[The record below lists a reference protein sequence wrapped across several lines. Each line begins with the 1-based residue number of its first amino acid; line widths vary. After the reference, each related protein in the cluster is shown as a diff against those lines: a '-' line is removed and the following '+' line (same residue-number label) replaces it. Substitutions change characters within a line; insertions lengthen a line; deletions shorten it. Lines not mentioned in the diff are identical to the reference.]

1 MKDRMAAIKQKGFQM
16 RMARDTN
23 DQSYVPTDFNKI
35 KVGLKSLDD
44 AIVSYGALGKTN
56 PRLGEKTNV
65 LNAINNNKI
74 DDMRQ
79 ISDYFYKTSGI
90 YSRLCRYM
98 AYLYKYDWFIT
109 PYIDGC
115 QGLLDTDSGLADQS
129 EDATQLKQRKKI
141 FNNFFKVLKF
151 FDQFEIKRFCG
162 KVALKVVKNGCYY
175 GYLIAQGD
183 KVVVQQLLP
192 KYCRTRFEVNN
203 RPAVEFNMKFFEDYY
218 KDTEERIKVLNLFPK
233 EFKKGYQLYKK
244 GKLPPAFQGDTQGW
258 YLLDPR
264 STIKFNLND
273 GDYPPFMAVIPY
285 IIDLD
290 TAQAL
295 DQKKMAQKL
304 LKIIIQ
310 KMPID
315 KNGDLVFD
323 VEQAQALHNN
333 AVNMLG
339 KAIGIDVLTTFA
351 EVDVADMSDKSNQS
365 QIDEL
370 EKVERTVYNEA
381 GVSQMQFNSDSNT
394 ALNNSILNDE
404 ASMYDLLLQF
414 ESFLNLLL
422 EPFNRS
428 PKKCYYKAQFLN
440 TTIYNYKEVSKLYKE
455 QMQVGLSKMLPQV
468 ALGQT
473 QSSILATSYFENDIL
488 DLVRVFIPPMMSSTM
503 NAEILTGRKAVS
515 GSNATGG
522 DNNNGNAAVPGEQKQ
537 VGRPQKQDNEKSE
550 KTIQNR
556 ESL

>member
-1 MKDRMAAIKQKGFQM
+1 MIDRMAKIKAKGFNM
-16 RMARDTN
+16 NLASDT
-23 DQSYVPTDFNKI
+23 DERYAPTTDFNKI
-35 KVGLKSLDD
+35 RVGIKTLDD
-44 AIVSYGALGKTN
+44 AIITYGDLKKAN
-56 PRLGEKTNV
+56 PRLGTKVNV
-65 LNAINNNKI
+65 LKAMN
-74 DDMRQ
+74 DGDLSEMRE
-79 ISDYFYKTSGI
+79 ISNFFYKTSGI
-90 YSRLCRYM
+90 YARLCRYM

-109 PYIDGC
+109 PYIEEC
-115 QGLLDTDSGLADQS
+115 QGLLDTNAGLYDSQVDEQKT
-129 EDATQLKQRKKI
+129 EKVRKKQ
-141 FNNFFKVLKF
+141 FSNFFKVLKF
-151 FDQFEIKRFCG
+151 FDEFEVKRFCG
-162 KVALKVVKNGCYY
+162 KIALKVIRNGCYY
-175 GYLIAQGD
+175 GYLISQNN

-192 KYCRTRFEVNN
+192 NYCRSRFEVNN
-203 RPAVEFNMKFFEDYY
+203 RPAVEFDMRFFDNFY
-218 KDTEERIKVLNLFPK
+218 KDTEERIRVLNLFPK
-233 EFKKGYQLYKK
+233 EFKKGYELYKK
-244 GKLPPAFQGDTQGW
+244 GKLPKAFAGDSGSW
-258 YLLDPR
+258 YLLDYR
-264 STIKFNLND
+264 SVVKFNLND
-273 GDYPPFMAVIPY
+273 NDYPPFLSVIPY

-290 TAQAL
+290 AAQDL
-295 DQKKMAQKL
+295 DRKKMAQKL

-323 VEQAQALHNN
+323 IDEAQALHNN
-333 AVNMLG
+333 AVKMLG

-351 EVDVADMSDKSNQS
+351 DVDVADMSDKGNQS
-365 QIDEL
+365 NIDEL

-455 QMQVGLSKMLPQV
+455 QMQIGFSKMLPQV

-473 QSSILATSYFENDIL
+473 QSSILAAAYFENDIL

-503 NAEILTGRKAVS
+503 NAEALAGRRNVTGKE
-515 GSNATGG
+515 
-522 DNNNGNAAVPGEQKQ
+522 GNADNSSGNGAGQT
-537 VGRPQKQDNEKSE
+537 GRPQKPDNEKSD
-550 KTIQNR
+550 KTIANR
-556 ESL
+556 QSM